1 MKNLI
6 SQIIKFSFVGIIA
19 GLVDIGVL
27 MLLSDVMHID
37 VLVASAVSFSVSVV
51 VNYILSMKYVF
62 EGKQQSKLKEFVV
75 FVILSIG
82 GLCINQFIMWLGVKL
97 LNIYYLVVKL
107 CAMIFVP
114 AYNFITRKI
123 FIETKEK

>member
-37 VLVASAVSFSVSVV
+37 VLVASAVSFLMFSST
-51 VNYILSMKYVF
+51 
-62 EGKQQSKLKEFVV
+62 
-75 FVILSIG
+75 
-82 GLCINQFIMWLGVKL
+82 L
-97 LNIYYLVVKL
+97 L
-107 CAMIFVP
+107 
-114 AYNFITRKI
+114 
-123 FIETKEK
+123 